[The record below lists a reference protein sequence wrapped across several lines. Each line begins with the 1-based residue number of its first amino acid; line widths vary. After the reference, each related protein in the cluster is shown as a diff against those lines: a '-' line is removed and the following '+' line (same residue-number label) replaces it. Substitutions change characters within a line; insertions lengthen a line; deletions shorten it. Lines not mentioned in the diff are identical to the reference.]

1 VGLQLTNVLGMGVVV
16 SGVEAGTPAEE
27 AGFRIGDQLLRLDGQ
42 DVISATAG
50 NRQLSEAAGNE
61 VSAAVGR
68 DGGLTV
74 LPVRPRT
81 TRDTFYRMIEVEKA
95 SALQLAVRRG
105 WLDRETDQGQDRPS
119 AHVRKKKTGRGNEIA
134 KRP

>member
-1 VGLQLTNVLGMGVVV
+1 
-16 SGVEAGTPAEE
+16 VEAGTPAEE
-27 AGFRIGDQLLRLDGQ
+27 AGFRIGDQLLRLDGR
-42 DVISATAG
+42 DVVSATAG
-50 NRQLSEAAGNE
+50 NQQLSEAAGKQ
-61 VSAAVGR
+61 VSAAIGR
-68 DGGLTV
+68 DGGLQV

-105 WLDRETDQGQDRPS
+105 WLARETDQGQDRSS
-119 AHVRKKKTGRGNEIA
+119 AHVQKKKAGRGSEIA